1 MIGIDGYHTTNPGEL
16 GDVMRSRRVQYFML
30 ICVIIIL
37 GLVSR
42 EISFVPLFIGDVLWG
57 IMIFFIIQ
65 FLFIDIDIKALFLAS
80 LMICYMV
87 EISQLYQ
94 VEWLN
99 KIRMT
104 TPGRL
109 VLGQGFLWSDII
121 SYTVGIASATF
132 IKMVRL
138 KQVGKEK

>member
-1 MIGIDGYHTTNPGEL
+1 
-16 GDVMRSRRVQYFML
+16 ML

-42 EISFVPLFIGDVLWG
+42 EISFVPLFIGDLLWA
-57 IMIFFIIQ
+57 IMICFIIQ

-104 TPGRL
+104 TLGRL

-121 SYTVGIASATF
+121 SYTVGIAIATF